1 MLKHRTQSTALVP
14 IDDDVDNLPFIVR
27 RDHRIVAAFARKAS
41 VGIANSSFYLLLPW
55 RAPGYLTIGEFQLPH
70 SQAAIEG
77 GRDALVERREPLHRP
92 HRGGCDRCLL
102 GRSTARRMPL
112 NHGR

>member
-1 MLKHRTQSTALVP
+1 
-14 IDDDVDNLPFIVR
+14 
-27 RDHRIVAAFARKAS
+27 
-41 VGIANSSFYLLLPW
+41 
-55 RAPGYLTIGEFQLPH
+55 
-70 SQAAIEG
+70 
-77 GRDALVERREPLHRP
+77 VERREPLHHP

>member
-14 IDDDVDNLPFIVR
+14 IDDDVDNLPFIMR
-27 RDHRIVAAFARKAS
+27 RDHRIVAGFARKA
-41 VGIANSSFYLLLPW
+41 
-55 RAPGYLTIGEFQLPH
+55 
-70 SQAAIEG
+70 AAIEG